1 VRLTKT
7 TNQIKST
14 RDGQIIENLDIWVDN
29 GDAILVTHDNVI
41 IRNVRVHHKNG
52 DGIHIQDASNVQ
64 ILNSEIINADPPRGL
79 ATETSESIINI
90 EVLRSPG
97 LKVQNVTVRDGASGI
112 HLWQSPDA
120 QISHVDGYNFHGPF
134 PRGQLVQF
142 NNSGNSSLTDFYV
155 YNDRYNSHPED
166 NVSVYAS
173 PNVRIANGVIDGNN
187 SVSGVGVMFEAGSTG
202 GRVTNVDAIHMGNG
216 AFSSYA
222 NNVVFEDTRSFD
234 SIYADQ
240 GRGWS
245 SSNGLQWNISAG
257 GISILNSTY
266 TDLGNPKNIVWDRSK
281 GVTVQLRE
289 DAGANPMSHITNDYD
304 WVV

>member
-1 VRLTKT
+1 VKLTKT

-14 RDGQIIENLDIWVDN
+14 RDGQIIENLDVWVDN

-52 DGIHIQDASNVQ
+52 DGIHVQDASNVQ

-97 LKVQNVTVRDGASGI
+97 LKVQDVTVRDGASGI
-112 HLWQSPDA
+112 HLWQSPNA
-120 QISHVDGYNFHGPF
+120 TVSHVDGYNFHGPF

-142 NNSGNSSLTDFYV
+142 NNSGNSTLTDFYV

-202 GRVTNVDAIHMGNG
+202 GLRALFNSFRLMGAEEAATLKPRVIRMMRATPQDDVRTMAARVAGENPTELFLMLNG
-216 AFSSYA
+216 RSANQPIRPGELVKIVTYA
-222 NNVVFEDTRSFD
+222 SR
-234 SIYADQ
+234 
-240 GRGWS
+240 
-245 SSNGLQWNISAG
+245 
-257 GISILNSTY
+257 
-266 TDLGNPKNIVWDRSK
+266 
-281 GVTVQLRE
+281 
-289 DAGANPMSHITNDYD
+289 
-304 WVV
+304 